1 MCEAGLVCI
10 HQPECPSAAA
20 PDSQTA
26 RVVLQCPEIGYSR
39 LCNGIVLFDD
49 TGYLKPDGE
58 CGPPRRPLP

>member
-1 MCEAGLVCI
+1 MCI

-20 PDSQTA
+20 PDFQSA

-58 CGPPRRPLP
+58 CDPPRRPLP